1 MSAPLWRFGLKVG
14 VAADRR
20 FSLAGVSRGV
30 RRLRLSTN
38 PLADPEAYAVEIGC
52 LARQLEVR
60 VLLPVTDASVEA
72 IGAGHRLLPPSVA
85 LPFPDL
91 STYHAASD
99 KAEMLDRA
107 RCAGLS
113 VPETLLLKSPDDS
126 LPTNAE
132 FFPAVLKPHRSVVR
146 SVVGAVQ
153 LAVRSVD
160 TLEACRSALRAFPR
174 AAFPILLQRRV
185 RGSGEGLFLLR
196 WEGRMIAEF
205 AHRRLREKPPDGGVS
220 VYRESIPLD
229 SELATAGRRLLEDL
243 NWQGVAMIECKRDAE
258 TGRPVFM
265 EVNGRLWGSL
275 QLAIDSGIDFP
286 RAAACPSCAAP
297 SGRCAPAMVLGRSRP
312 PVPAATQRRRRGR
325 QSRCR
330 SRFLSCEGGTQ
341 SRRDLALARSSA
353 IPRRIP
359 PANRSRTMSPS
370 PPRFPVPLQCG
381 VDATGWDVP

>member
-1 MSAPLWRFGLKVG
+1 MDVLLTDGNERAALAAARSLVRFGLKVG

-30 RRLRLSTN
+30 RGLRLSTN
-38 PLADPEAYAVEIGC
+38 PLADPEAYAAEIGG

-72 IGAGHRLLPPSVA
+72 IVAGHRLLPSSVA

-113 VPETLLLKSPDDS
+113 VPETVLLESPDDS
-126 LPTNAE
+126 LPITAG

-229 SELATAGRRLLEDL
+229 SELATVGRRLLDDL
-243 NWQGVAMIECKRDAE
+243 NWQGVAMIECKRDVE

-286 RAAACPSCAAP
+286 RLLVACA
-297 SGRCAPAMVLGRSRP
+297 LGQRVP
-312 PVPAATQRRRRGR
+312 PVTDYHVGVRLRWFWGEVDHLYLRLRNGGGVRGKVAAVRDFFRAKVERNREEIWR
-325 QSRCR
+325 WRDPLP
-330 SRFLSCEGGTQ
+330 FLVESLQQIG
-341 SRRDLALARSSA
+341 LAR
-353 IPRRIP
+353 
-359 PANRSRTMSPS
+359 
-370 PPRFPVPLQCG
+370 
-381 VDATGWDVP
+381 